1 VGAALR
7 TKGGSTVARE
17 VGGRERRERK
27 GEGEGVAA
35 AWRGSRVVAR
45 LGLGV
50 GSAWPVSWAY

>member
-1 VGAALR
+1 M
-7 TKGGSTVARE
+7 
-17 VGGRERRERK
+17 GGRERRERK

-50 GSAWPVSWAY
+50 GSMGGFVGLLG